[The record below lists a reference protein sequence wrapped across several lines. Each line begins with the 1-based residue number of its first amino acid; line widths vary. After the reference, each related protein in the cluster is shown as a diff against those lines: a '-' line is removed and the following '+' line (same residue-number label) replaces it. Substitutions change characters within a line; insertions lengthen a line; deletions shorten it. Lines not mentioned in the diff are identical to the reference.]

1 MEADLKIFDTVE
13 STNITLSKLADE
25 GAPEGTC
32 VVALAQTKGQGR
44 SGRTFYSPEG
54 GNLYMSL
61 LLRPSDEDR
70 IKMITTMA
78 AVAVVRALKEHFGV
92 DAGIKWVNDIIY
104 RDRKVCG
111 IVAQAHN
118 FSSDD
123 MYIILGIGINIYAS
137 GEIPEEIAGIYG
149 SVIETECD
157 LKHDE
162 QLILARDLAEK
173 IVFSFAKIYESGD
186 VHSHIGEYRKYSV
199 LEGKQVEY
207 LSGDKAVRATVCGID
222 DGGAI
227 ILERDGIRKAYSDG
241 EIRIR
246 VTDL

>member
-1 MEADLKIFDTVE
+1 MEADLRIFDTVE
-13 STNITLSKLADE
+13 STNITLSKLADD

-32 VVALAQTKGQGR
+32 VVALAQTNGQGR

-78 AVAVVRALKEHFGV
+78 AVAVVRALKERFDV

-104 RDRKVCG
+104 RERKVCG

-118 FSSDD
+118 FSSDE
-123 MYIILGIGINIYAS
+123 MYIVLGIGINIYAS
-137 GEIPEEIAGIYG
+137 GSIPEEIADIYG

-162 QLILARDLAEK
+162 QLSLARDLALK
-173 IVFSFAKIYESGD
+173 IVREFSVIYESGD
-186 VHSHIGEYRKYSV
+186 VHSHIGEYRRYSV
-199 LEGKQVEY
+199 LEGKEVEY
-207 LSGDKAVRATVCGID
+207 LSGDEAVRATVCGID
-222 DGGAI
+222 DEGAI
-227 ILERDGIRKAYSDG
+227 VLERNGIRKSYSDG
-241 EIRIR
+241 EIRIKA
-246 VTDL
+246 TDL